1 MTRGNLHSWFVEMI
15 YKMSNSVAAN
25 TTENTAEETR
35 LTITKGVIMEWDIGG
50 FDEGADL
57 LHLKIFHGGQQLVP
71 FNREANVWPSLMKR
85 PFMEYFSVTA
95 EPFELMFLAWNED
108 DSYSHEY
115 WVHVTVV
122 PPIIA
127 ALGAVSRGIASK
139 IRAFFGGE

>member
-1 MTRGNLHSWFVEMI
+1 MI

-35 LTITKGVIMEWDIGG
+35 LKITKGVIMEWDIGG

-57 LHLKIFHGGQQLVP
+57 LHLKILHGDQQLVP
-71 FNREANVWPSLMKR
+71 FNREADVWPSMVKR
-85 PFMEYFSVTA
+85 PFWEYFPVTA
-95 EPFELMFLAWNED
+95 EPFELVFLAWNED

-115 WVHVTVV
+115 WVHVTVM

-127 ALGAVSRGIASK
+127 GLVAVSRGVISK
-139 IRAFFGGE
+139 AKAFFGWDG